1 MKTRYTYVQRTICT
15 LLLFAII
22 AAVTLGGGT
31 SAQAASLSQST
42 VYYESDGVLYKVS
55 ADGSNTTEVLI
66 DFQGVDL
73 LEAGSYLYYTQTAS
87 STTLLRV
94 PNDGSSDAAETFATD
109 VLSYYT
115 DNGFIYY
122 LDATG
127 TIYRANGNSDASAVT
142 KIADKADT
150 DFPFLLITK
159 GRAYYNALVN
169 GNTWIVSKTSNGAG
183 AVQRIAAGA
192 VEGRYFTNQA
202 KNELQLMV
210 NTDPYEEFYST
221 NAVVMYKVKY
231 NTGKATAVNPKA
243 KLDVNAVYSGGWGNN
258 LYVYNKGIVLDSN
271 KDYNYAKGKAFA
283 LTTSAKTLQLH
294 NKSVREVS
302 ALGTDKVVLIDADK
316 KAYAKT
322 VSGNKVTKSANLNL
336 TNVTYVANQLT
347 NGTSTAAYISGN
359 NGLYSV
365 NTALKVTKLTGD
377 EWDAFHIRDDVA
389 GLFYI
394 NAKDQYRLYHVQTG
408 GTGKKVMSD
417 VFLDNILLVTPY

>member
-1 MKTRYTYVQRTICT
+1 MNTRLTNLQRTICT
-15 LLLFAII
+15 LLFFTLI
-22 AAVTLGGGT
+22 AAVTLGGGST
-31 SAQAASLSQST
+31 TQAASLSQST

-66 DFQGVDL
+66 DFEGVDL
-73 LEAGSYLYYTQTAS
+73 SAAGSYLYYTQTAS

-127 TIYRANGNSDASAVT
+127 TIYRANGDSDASAVT
-142 KIADKADT
+142 QIADKADT
-150 DFPFLLITK
+150 DFPFLVVIK
-159 GRAYYNALVN
+159 GRVYYNALVN
-169 GNTWIVSKTSNGAG
+169 GNTWIVSKTSNGTG

-192 VEGRYFTNQA
+192 VESRYFTNQG

-210 NTDPYEEFYST
+210 NTDPYEQFYST
-221 NAVVMYKVKY
+221 NAVVMYKVNY

-258 LYVYNKGIVLDSN
+258 LYVYNKGIELDSN
-271 KDYNYAKGKAFA
+271 KNYNYAKGKAFA

-294 NKSVREVS
+294 TKSVREVS
-302 ALGTDKVVLIDADK
+302 ALGTDKVILVDTDK

-322 VSGNKVTKSANLNL
+322 VSGNKVSKSANLNL
-336 TNVTYVANQLT
+336 SNVTYVTNQMN
-347 NGTSTAAYISGN
+347 NGRPTLAYFSGN

-365 NTALKVTKLTGD
+365 NTALKVTKLTSD
-377 EWDAFHIRDDVA
+377 EWDAFQLRDDVP
-389 GLFYI
+389 GMFYI
-394 NAKDQYRLYHVQTG
+394 NAKDQYRLYHVQPG
-408 GTGKKVMSD
+408 GTGKKVLSD
-417 VFLDNILLVTPY
+417 VFLDNILLVIPN

>member
-1 MKTRYTYVQRTICT
+1 MKTGYTYLQRTICT
-15 LLLFAII
+15 LLLFTLI

-31 SAQAASLSQST
+31 AAQAASLSQST

-73 LEAGSYLYYTQTAS
+73 LAAGSYLYYTQTAS

-127 TIYRANGNSDASAVT
+127 TIYRANGNSDASSVT

-150 DFPFLLITK
+150 DFPFLLVTK

-169 GNTWIVSKTSNGAG
+169 GNTWIVSKTSNGSG

-210 NTDPYEEFYST
+210 NTDPYEDFYST
-221 NAVVMYKVKY
+221 NAVVMYKVTY

-243 KLDVNAVYSGGWGNN
+243 KLDVNAVYSGGWET
-258 LYVYNKGIVLDSN
+258 I
-271 KDYNYAKGKAFA
+271 F
-283 LTTSAKTLQLH
+283 TC
-294 NKSVREVS
+294 
-302 ALGTDKVVLIDADK
+302 I
-316 KAYAKT
+316 
-322 VSGNKVTKSANLNL
+322 TKESF
-336 TNVTYVANQLT
+336 
-347 NGTSTAAYISGN
+347 STATRI
-359 NGLYSV
+359 
-365 NTALKVTKLTGD
+365 TIMPK
-377 EWDAFHIRDDVA
+377 
-389 GLFYI
+389 
-394 NAKDQYRLYHVQTG
+394 AKRLR
-408 GTGKKVMSD
+408 
-417 VFLDNILLVTPY
+417 